1 MRKIEQQMI
10 AAINERRDWRL
21 DNTEVQVVNFPHGET
36 TIDKIYVRLHGS
48 TIAIITPD
56 ELDISDCS
64 WQTPTTK
71 SRLNAILTHFCGC
84 DAGITQKNHVWYLC
98 KYDGTISKDEIVKEM
113 QRGSRHVLPRN

>member
-21 DNTEVQVVNFPHGET
+21 DNTEVQVVSFPHGET
-36 TIDKIYVRLHGS
+36 TIDRIYVRLHGS

-71 SRLNAILTHFCGC
+71 SRLNALLHTYSCIHTVAQVSTRRITLGTHM
-84 DAGITQKNHVWYLC
+84 LR
-98 KYDGTISKDEIVKEM
+98 VKLIG
-113 QRGSRHVLPRN
+113 RLNVARVNCSTGANND